1 MSVYVCVCMHM
12 HVYLFSQC
20 LPVHVC
26 IVCVCMWRAEENFV
40 TSLTLELKA
49 HAAMSDIVLT
59 WVLRVELG
67 TLCLQHKHSAKGAVS
82 TELKGRFQQ
91 HRRSDRTAVGIRI
104 TVLPPASH
112 NSLFIISN

>member
-1 MSVYVCVCMHM
+1 MSVYVCVHAHACISVFTM
-12 HVYLFSQC
+12 STSTC
-20 LPVHVC
+20 VH
-26 IVCVCMWRAEENFV
+26 CVCMYVESRGNFV

-67 TLCLQHKHSAKGAVS
+67 TLCLQHKHSSKGAVS

-91 HRRSDRTAVGIRI
+91 HRRSDRTAVRIRI
-104 TVLPPASH
+104 TLLPPASH